1 MVNPTSTVDA
11 QRRRTAIIDS
21 LDQATP
27 AWLTG
32 TLQAAGVL
40 HQGEVTEV
48 TSELMNVGQLGLV
61 ARLNL
66 AYDSMES
73 DAPSS
78 VMLKLPSTDAGS
90 RGLGVTLGFYEA
102 EVGFYQQIAPTVRV
116 RVPLVYQADIEP
128 ETGRFT
134 LLLEDL
140 SSIAAPGDMIAGGTV
155 EQAAQALDGLT
166 TLHAPRWSD
175 PRLAA
180 LTWLAEPQRLQN
192 FFAGVEPMLPS
203 FLERFGDRLDSR
215 DVALAEQVAPHANS
229 WAERTNQGRK
239 TVLHGDYR
247 MDNVFFP
254 TVPDQPAAVIDWQAA
269 QLGPPLIDVAV
280 YLGGCLSLED
290 RRGHERDLLQRYQDG
305 LVSGGV
311 KDFSFDDA
319 WASYRWCAFYGF
331 MLSIPMAVQLERSDR
346 GDALFAGM
354 FAAYAHQVRDLDSM
368 ELLK

>member
-11 QRRRTAIIDS
+11 QHRHTAIIDS
-21 LDQATP
+21 IDQATS
-27 AWLTG
+27 AWLTNA
-32 TLQAAGVL
+32 LQAAGVL
-40 HQGEVTEV
+40 REGEVTEV
-48 TSELMNVGQLGLV
+48 TSELMNVGQLGFV

-66 AYDSMES
+66 AYDSAES
-73 DAPSS
+73 NAPPA
-78 VMLKLPSTDAGS
+78 VMLKLPSNDAGS
-90 RGLGVTLGFYEA
+90 RGLGMTLGFYEA

-116 RVPLVYQADIEP
+116 RVPLVYHADIEP

-140 SSIAAPGDMIAGGTV
+140 SSVAAPGDMIAGGTV

-166 TLHAPRWSD
+166 ALHAPRWSD
-175 PRLAA
+175 PSLAE
-180 LTWLAEPQRLQN
+180 LTWLANPQRLQN

-203 FLERFGDRLDSR
+203 FLERFGDRLDTR
-215 DVALAEQVAPHANS
+215 DVALAEQAAPHANS
-229 WAERTNQGRK
+229 WAARATHGRK

-247 MDNVFFP
+247 MDNLFFP
-254 TVPDQPAAVIDWQAA
+254 TGPGQPVAVIDWQAA
-269 QLGPPLIDVAV
+269 QLGPPLIDVSV

-290 RRGHERDLLQRYQDG
+290 RRVHERDLLRRYQNG

-311 KDFSFDDA
+311 TDFSFDDA
-319 WASYRWCAFYGF
+319 WESYRWCAFYGF
-331 MLSIPMAVQLERSDR
+331 MLSIPMAIQLERSER

-354 FAAYAHQVRDLDSM
+354 FAAYAHQVRDLGSM